1 MSIRQRSVSEV
12 QRILEDYRRSGSTIA
27 GYCSHNGL
35 NTGTFHWWLSRERK
49 NKQDNSTLS
58 PFIRL
63 DTPQQPSFADAV
75 KQEMTIE
82 IELRNGVRTRI
93 KASLSCSQLSD
104 LLVLCG
110 R

>member
-1 MSIRQRSVSEV
+1 MSNHQRSVSEV
-12 QRILEDYRRSGSTIA
+12 QRILEDYRSSGSTIA

-35 NTGTFHWWLSRERK
+35 NAGTFHWWLSRERK
-49 NKQDNSTLS
+49 NKQNKSTLT

-63 DTPQQPSFADAV
+63 DASQPPSSADTS

-93 KASLSCSQLSD
+93 QASLSLSQLSD
-104 LLVLCG
+104 LLTVCG